1 MRSLRQWV
9 SVAGVVGLLTSLA
22 ACAASQDTRFY
33 VLTPLAPTERATGAP
48 AAQAPVI
55 GLRPVGLPE
64 HLDRPQIVTR
74 VGENRL
80 QLAEFD
86 RWAASLRD
94 NIARVLAEDLT
105 LLVPAERVL
114 LFPWVREG
122 SVDLEV
128 AVSVIRLEGALGGS
142 CSLAADWTVFRMGEK
157 EPVLARASSHSEP
170 AGAGYPELVSAE
182 SRLVAALARDIA
194 QALRAL
200 PR

>member
-1 MRSLRQWV
+1 M
-9 SVAGVVGLLTSLA
+9 VGLLTSLA
-22 ACAASQDTRFY
+22 ACATSQDTRFY
-33 VLTPLAPTERATGAP
+33 VLTPLAPADRAAGAP
-48 AAQAPVI
+48 AAQAPII

-74 VGENRL
+74 LGENRL

-86 RWAASLRD
+86 RWAAPLRD
-94 NIARVLAEDLT
+94 NIVRVLAEDLT

-142 CSLAADWTVFRMGEK
+142 CSLTADWTIFRKGEK
-157 EPVLARASSHSEP
+157 EPVLARSSSHSEA
-170 AGAGYPELVSAE
+170 AGVSYPELVSAE
-182 SRLVAALARDIA
+182 SRLIGALARDIA
-194 QALRAL
+194 QALRTL